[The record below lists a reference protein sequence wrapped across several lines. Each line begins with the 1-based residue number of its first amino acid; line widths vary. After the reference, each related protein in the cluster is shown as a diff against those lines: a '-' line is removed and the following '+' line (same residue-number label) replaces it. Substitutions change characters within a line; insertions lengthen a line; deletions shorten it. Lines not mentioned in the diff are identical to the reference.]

1 MSVVQKLGKKRLII
15 GIIGIIVILLAAVYI
30 AIGIYFQSH
39 FPFHTVINGVDCSG
53 KSVED
58 VEALITR
65 EVEKYQLTITGRE
78 GVKDTIGSAQIGL
91 YPEFDGSLQALL
103 KARSGFAWP
112 ASLFRETS
120 TELETMVNYDEEKL
134 AEATK
139 GLAFF
144 DAANVKAPE
153 DAHISE
159 YQENKGYEV
168 VPEVE
173 GTTVD
178 EKLLKEALKNS
189 IMNLQSALSLEES
202 DCYQQ
207 PSLRSDDAA
216 MTSLVEKLN
225 KCVST
230 SIIYEF
236 GSDSEKLTGNEI
248 APWLSVTEDEQV
260 QIDGEAVAAYVKE
273 LASRHDTYGMP
284 RNFKTTW
291 GSTVSYSNSYYGWK
305 INQEEEAAKLM
316 ADIQEGKQES
326 REPVYSQ
333 YGASR
338 NGEDHGGTYVEV
350 NITAQHLYFYK
361 NGSLILDTDFVSGNE
376 SKGWST
382 PSGAYALYYT
392 QKDKTLVGEDYRTPV
407 SFWMPFNGGI
417 GFHDANWRSDF
428 GGNYYKTS
436 GSHGCINMP
445 YSAAKTLFNNIRSG
459 DAVFVYRLSGT
470 ESEKARNQD
479 AAAAVDEA
487 IAAIGDVN
495 LGSQPVIASARGAY
509 DALNDQGKGFVKN
522 YDALVNAE
530 NVYNSLVQQ
539 QQAEEAARAEE
550 EQAKAQAQP
559 VVDAINSI
567 GPVTA
572 DKAGVIQNA
581 RNAYNALSDKAKG
594 YVSNLS
600 VLIAAEEQL
609 AALQAS

>member
-1 MSVVQKLGKKRLII
+1 MSVVQKLGKKKLII
-15 GIIGIIVILLAAVYI
+15 GIIGIVVILLAAVYI
-30 AIGIYFQSH
+30 AIAVYFQSH
-39 FPFHTVINGVDCSG
+39 FPFHTIINGVDCSG

-65 EVEKYQLTITGRE
+65 EVEKYRLTITGRE
-78 GVKDTIGSAQIGL
+78 GVEDTIDSAQIGL

-103 KARSGFAWP
+103 KERSGFAWP
-112 ASLFRETS
+112 SSLFGERS
-120 TELETMVNYDEEKL
+120 AELETMVNYDEEKL
-134 AEATK
+134 ADVVK
-139 GLAFF
+139 NLAFF
-144 DAANVKAPE
+144 DEANVTAPE

-168 VPEVE
+168 VLEVE

-178 EKLLKEALKNS
+178 KKLLEEALKSS
-189 IMNLQSALSLEES
+189 IMNLKATLSLEENS
-202 DCYQQ
+202 CYQQ
-207 PSLRSDDAA
+207 PALRSDDPA
-216 MTSLVEKLN
+216 MTALAEKLN
-225 KCVST
+225 TCVST

-236 GSDSEKLTGNEI
+236 GSNSEKLTGNEI
-248 APWLSVTEDEQV
+248 APWLSVTEEEEV

-284 RNFKTTW
+284 RSFKTTW

-305 INQEEEAAKLM
+305 INQEEETAKLM

-361 NGSLILDTDFVSGNE
+361 NGALILETDFVSGNE

-392 QKDKTLVGEDYRTPV
+392 QRDKTLVGEDYRTPV

-428 GGNYYKTS
+428 GGNYYLTS

-445 YSAAKTLFNNIRSG
+445 YSAAKTLFNNIKSG
-459 DAVFVYRLSGT
+459 DAVFVYRLGGT
-470 ESEKARNQD
+470 ESEKAKNQD
-479 AAAAVDEA
+479 AAAAVDAA

-495 LGSQPVIASARGAY
+495 LGSQPVIAAARGAY
-509 DALNDQGKGFVKN
+509 DALNDQGKSFVKN
-522 YDALVNAE
+522 YEALVNAE

-539 QQAEEAARAEE
+539 QAAEEAARAEE
-550 EQAKAQAQP
+550 EAAKAQAQP
-559 VVDAINSI
+559 VIDAINGI

-572 DKAGVIQNA
+572 DKAGAIQNA

-600 VLIAAEEQL
+600 VLIDAENQL